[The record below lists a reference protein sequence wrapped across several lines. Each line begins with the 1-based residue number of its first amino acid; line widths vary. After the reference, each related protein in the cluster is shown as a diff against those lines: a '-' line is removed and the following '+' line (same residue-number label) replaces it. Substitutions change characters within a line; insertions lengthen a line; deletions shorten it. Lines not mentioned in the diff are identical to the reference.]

1 VINYLVEAARALAA
15 NRLRSVLAL
24 VGLIVGVGAVIAIQ
38 VLGHATSGAMA
49 GILQGFSN
57 YTFLVQP
64 NTQTGFDL
72 KSGIKL
78 SQVPEL
84 DKLPGVVSAIPYS
97 QIASISYLGHTKAQL
112 NVAPS
117 GSDPRFYAQ
126 PIADGRLFTSTEEAT
141 AARVCVLSDNALKKL
156 SPDGIPIT
164 GKELRAGPLRC
175 KIVGVLAA
183 PPTGAISFNFSP
195 DVAIPE
201 TTFQKIYLHRSTV
214 FALQVLVSDIGGM
227 ADTEKRVTD
236 TLTAWH
242 NGKFKYQT
250 FDSTVIAKLFDT
262 VFGVLTIIVGI
273 IGSISLVV
281 AGIGIMNVL
290 LVSIVERTREIGV
303 RKAIG
308 GRRGQILLQFF
319 LEAALL
325 TFIGCGLGSVFGLVI
340 GWWINTTYIIKISGV
355 IVPIP
360 WGQSVVLAVVF
371 ATIVTIAFGT
381 YPAYRAAGL
390 DPIEALRYE

>member
-1 VINYLVEAARALAA
+1 VINYLLEAVRALAA
-15 NRLRSVLAL
+15 NRLRTLLAL
-24 VGLIVGVGAVIAIQ
+24 TGLVVGVGAVIAIQ

-57 YTFLVQP
+57 NTFLVQP
-64 NTQTGFDL
+64 NTQNGFDL

-78 SQVPEL
+78 SQVPQL
-84 DKLPGVVSAIPYS
+84 DTIPGVVSAIPYS
-97 QIASISYLGHTKAQL
+97 QIPAISFLGHDKAQL

-117 GSDPRFYAQ
+117 GSDPRFYAT
-126 PIADGRLFTSTEEAT
+126 PIADGRLFSAAEESGG
-141 AARVCVLSDNALKKL
+141 ARVCVLSDNAFKKL
-156 SPDGIPIT
+156 SPDGTPVV
-164 GKELRAGPLRC
+164 GRQLRAGPLRC
-175 KIVGVLAA
+175 TVVGVLAA
-183 PPTGAISFNFSP
+183 SPTGAISFNFAP
-195 DVAIPE
+195 DVAVPH
-201 TTFQKIYLHRSTV
+201 TTFEKLYIRHSQVY
-214 FALQVLVSDIGGM
+214 ALQVLVDDVGHLAPVEDKVKAQLS
-227 ADTEKRVTD
+227 
-236 TLTAWH
+236 AWH
-242 NGKFKYQT
+242 NGKFQYQT

-262 VFGVLTIIVGI
+262 VFGVLTLIVGI

-290 LVSIVERTREIGV
+290 LVSIAERTREIGV

-308 GRRGQILLQFF
+308 GQRKQILLQFF

-325 TFIGCGLGSVFGLVI
+325 TFTGCLVGSLFGLAI

-355 IVPIP
+355 IVPVP
-360 WGQSVVLAVVF
+360 WTQSVILAVVF
-371 ATIVTIAFGT
+371 ATIVTLAFGT